1 MNEYKS
7 VAAIQDISG
16 VGRCSLSVIIP
27 TLSVMG
33 IQVCAVPTAVLSTHT
48 NGFGDVVMK
57 DMTEYIP
64 QALEHYKRSGVS
76 FDCVYSGFLAS
87 SRQVSICL
95 DFFDAYPNALKIV
108 DPVMGDNGKR
118 YKTYTPEMCDKM
130 AELVSAADVITPNLT
145 EASIL
150 LGIDYPVSHLTLSE
164 IKSMLVRLAGKGPDI
179 VVITSVPMAD
189 GKNSNV
195 GYDGKNNAFW
205 RVTYEKIPKHYPGT
219 GDLFASVL
227 TGGLMLGDSLP
238 IAISR
243 ATSFSEYAIKTTFG
257 YGTNPREGVM
267 FEKCLPVLAERQ
279 NFIDY
284 TAL

>member
-1 MNEYKS
+1 MNEYKR
-7 VAAIQDISG
+7 VAAIHDISG

-27 TLSVMG
+27 TMSVMG
-33 IQVCAVPTAVLSTHT
+33 IQVCAVPTAVLSAHT

-64 QALEHYKRSGVS
+64 EALSHYKTAGVG
-76 FDCVYSGFLAS
+76 FDCIYSGFLAS
-87 SRQVSICL
+87 ARQVSLCL
-95 DFFDAYPNALKIV
+95 DFFSAYPDALKIV

-118 YKTYTPEMCDKM
+118 YKTYTAEMCECM
-130 AELVSAADVITPNLT
+130 AELVAAADVITPNLT

-150 LGIDYPVSHLTLSE
+150 LGEEYPVSQLSLSE
-164 IKSMLVRLAGKGPDI
+164 VKSMLVKLSGKGPET

-195 GYDGKNNAFW
+195 GYDKKNNAFW
-205 RVTYEKIPKHYPGT
+205 RVTYEKVPKHYPGT

-227 TGGLMLGDSLP
+227 TGGLLLGDSLP

-243 ATSFSEYAIKTTFG
+243 ATSFCEYAIKTTFG
-257 YGTNPREGVM
+257 YRTNAREGVM
-267 FEKCLPVLAERQ
+267 LEKCLPLLTTPQ
-279 NFIDY
+279 SFMDY
-284 TAL
+284 TSL

>member
-7 VAAIQDISG
+7 VAAIHDISG
-16 VGRCSLSVIIP
+16 VGRCSLSVIMP
-27 TLSVMG
+27 TMSVMG
-33 IQVCAVPTAVLSTHT
+33 IQVCAVPTAVLSAHT

-64 QALEHYKRSGVS
+64 QALEHYKRSDVS
-76 FDCVYSGFLAS
+76 FDCVYTGFLAS
-87 SRQVSICL
+87 ARQVSICL

-108 DPVMGDNGKR
+108 DPVMGDSGKR
-118 YKTYTPEMCDKM
+118 YKTYTPQMCECMDQ
-130 AELVSAADVITPNLT
+130 LVAVADVITPNLT

-150 LGIDYPVSHLTLSE
+150 LGIDYPVSLLTLSE
-164 IKSMLVRLAGKGPDI
+164 VKSMLVKLSGKGPDT

-195 GYDGKNNAFW
+195 GYDRKNNAFW
-205 RVTYEKIPKHYPGT
+205 RVTYEKVPKHYPGT

-243 ATSFSEYAIKTTFG
+243 ATSFCEYAIKTTFG

-267 FEKCLPVLAERQ
+267 LEKCLPVLTVRQ
-279 NFIDY
+279 SFTDY
-284 TAL
+284 TSL